1 MMELSK
7 SMLTKMGTVIKLM
20 EELHNEILEFHEIN
34 PHLFKE
40 SRGRKK
46 FSDKAETILKLKSEG
61 LSNVQIGKEVNCS
74 NQYVSQVIRRSAN
87 GAK

>member
-1 MMELSK
+1 MELSK
-7 SMLTKMGTVIKLM
+7 SMLTKMGTAIKLM

-46 FSDKAETILKLKSEG
+46 FSDKAETILKSEG
-61 LSNVQIGKEVNCS
+61 LSNVQIGKKVNCS